1 MKNDNMNYYK
11 IFHTVARHK
20 SISLAAKE
28 LYISQPA
35 ISKTIQKL
43 EDTLNTTLFY
53 RGAKGV
59 SLTAEGEALY
69 QHTAKAFASLEDGEA
84 AIRRIQELGLG
95 QLRIGV
101 STTLCKYILLPHLQK
116 FMEMHPHIKIT
127 IECQSTYHTI
137 KLLEEGSIDIGLVGK
152 PKPQEH
158 LHYDS
163 IGMIEDIFVASTKYL
178 ERLRLREDFTSTES
192 LFEVGNI
199 MLLDEENI
207 TRRYINEYFDKYHI
221 TINQILEISTMDLL
235 IDFAKTGLGV
245 ACVIREFVKDY
256 IADQTFVEL
265 PLNVP
270 IDKRSIGYAYMDNA
284 PITKSMEQFI
294 AFYRTELKQ

>member
-43 EDTLNTTLFY
+43 EDALNTTLFY

-59 SLTAEGEALY
+59 TLTPEGEALY
-69 QHTAKAFASLEDGEA
+69 QHTTKAFASLEEGEA
-84 AIRRIQELGLG
+84 AIRRIQELELG

-116 FMEMHPHIKIT
+116 FMETFPHIKIT

-137 KLLEEGSIDIGLVGK
+137 KLLEEGAIDIGLVGK
-152 PKPQEH
+152 PPLHSH

-163 IGMIEDIFVASTKYL
+163 IGMIEDTFVASHKYL
-178 ERLRLREDFTSTES
+178 ERLRLRENFTSTES
-192 LFEVGNI
+192 LFSVGNI

-207 TRRYINEYFDKYHI
+207 TRHYINQYFEEHHI
-221 TINQILEISTMDLL
+221 TVNQILEISTMDLL

-245 ACVIREFVKDY
+245 ACVIREFVQDY
-256 IADQTFVEL
+256 IANETFVEL
-265 PLNVP
+265 PLETP
-270 IDKRSIGYAYMDNA
+270 IQKRSIGYAYMDNV
-284 PITKSMEQFI
+284 PLTRSMKQFI
-294 AFYRTELKQ
+294 SFYCGNK